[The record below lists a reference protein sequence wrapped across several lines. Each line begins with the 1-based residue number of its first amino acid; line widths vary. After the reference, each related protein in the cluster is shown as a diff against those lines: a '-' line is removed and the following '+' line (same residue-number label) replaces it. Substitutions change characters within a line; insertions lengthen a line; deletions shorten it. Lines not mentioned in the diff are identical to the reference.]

1 MENTTEGARRPRK
14 ISKSTFDYEKRL
26 VGFHQRPNQK
36 MLPSRSKKTGKVIT
50 KSPEGEIVEISVIE
64 MVGGKVS
71 TQWGLTI
78 PRYYP
83 QNHNSFAYAHYT
95 KDLLPKKF
103 MGKKVVVPEPL
114 PLPTE
119 WRKLLPEKVT
129 AEIFFFN
136 YEDDW
141 VHAHFCNLYEAD
153 EAGER
158 IKRGSV
164 FIEPSEDGKKVF
176 FIGTAEYAC
185 HYFLELDN

>member
-1 MENTTEGARRPRK
+1 MKNTTEAARRPRK
-14 ISKSTFDYEKRL
+14 ISKPTQEHEKRL

-36 MLPSRSKKTGKVIT
+36 MLPSRSGKTGKVIT
-50 KSPEGEIVEISVIE
+50 RSPEGGIIEIRVIK
-64 MVGGKVS
+64 MFIGKVS
-71 TQWGLTI
+71 TEWGLII

-83 QNHNSFAYAHYT
+83 DNYNSFGYTHNT

-103 MGKKVVVPEPL
+103 MGKKVVIPEPL

-129 AEIFFFN
+129 AEIFFFD
-136 YEDDW
+136 YENDW
-141 VHAHFCNLYEAD
+141 VHTHFCNLYEVD
-153 EAGER
+153 KYK
-158 IKRGSV
+158 KRGSV

>member
-1 MENTTEGARRPRK
+1 MARRPRK
-14 ISKSTFDYEKRL
+14 ISKPTPEYEKRL

-36 MLPSRSKKTGKVIT
+36 MVPSRSKKTGKVIT
-50 KSPEGEIVEISVIE
+50 KSPEGGIIEIGMIKMS
-64 MVGGKVS
+64 GGKVLYE
-71 TQWGLTI
+71 WGLLI
-78 PRYYP
+78 PRYHPENY
-83 QNHNSFAYAHYT
+83 NSYSFTHYT

-114 PLPTE
+114 PLPTL

-129 AEIFFFN
+129 AEMFFFN

-141 VHAHFCNLYEAD
+141 VHTHFCNLYEAD
-153 EAGER
+153 DAE
-158 IKRGSV
+158 KRRKKGSV